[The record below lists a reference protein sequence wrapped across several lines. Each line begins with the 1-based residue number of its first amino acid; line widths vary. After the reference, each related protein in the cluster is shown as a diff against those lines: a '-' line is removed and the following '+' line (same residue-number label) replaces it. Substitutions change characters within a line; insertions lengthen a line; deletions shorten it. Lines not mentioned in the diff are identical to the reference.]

1 MKLNNLKKNFYIFF
15 SVAISVLIVTV
26 LWEKINL
33 PFNNT
38 SGAKGFLVSESYNPT
53 NDTIRFFF
61 FVSFPLIVYLFLN
74 QKLNK
79 KTISVKNLIFEKY
92 KNVINFHFVII
103 LLSLI
108 FIFFIL
114 FQFLSFNFPIHKVDL
129 LHDGEHLTAAQNYLS
144 TKKLWVASYTMHG
157 GSDFFYPLIMWKIL
171 DVQSIGGAR
180 ISLYFLILFIKLFS
194 VLLAYQLTKISNV
207 SNGGKI
213 LLFTILASILISMS
227 AYRPVVFSYYF
238 STRDIF
244 IILFLI
250 FFIELFI
257 QSRFRYFS
265 IILICLIATI
275 SILFHFDKGTYINF
289 ILISYCFYLFAIK
302 KYQDI
307 LLIFLSLI
315 TFWSIAIGLI
325 GLEEFTAYL
334 DNFKTIIFT
343 ADLIHGLKYPNPF
356 FSISDHPDGVRAT
369 RGLIFQLTAG
379 LFVLYYLI
387 SNKNEMFSSKKI
399 LFVFLLLLSFIMYK
413 NALGRSDTGHIR
425 MSSGFPILIN
435 SFFILNYL
443 LIYLEKMKN
452 LNRKTSYN
460 IFFFI
465 SLIFLLLFHVIN
477 PSHYKIDNV
486 KNFNKNFINYIN
498 LEDKNFLDQKT
509 LELVTYYKKISEKDT
524 CIQNFTFATGF
535 PYLIK
540 KPSCTKYYASWLASP
555 ISKQR
560 DYIKKIKKKR
570 PKYILYESKKAPF
583 DFYHKLDG
591 LAVYDRLDLVNSY
604 ILSNYK
610 RYGEVNAYIVLEK
623 K

>member
-1 MKLNNLKKNFYIFF
+1 MKLNNLQKNFYIFF
-15 SVAISVLIVTV
+15 SVAISILIVTL
-26 LWEKINL
+26 LWEKISL

-38 SGAKGFLVSESYNPT
+38 AGAKGFLVSENYNPI

-61 FVSFPLIVYLFLN
+61 FITFPLIVYLFLN

-79 KTISVKNLIFEKY
+79 KTINIRKLILEKDE
-92 KNVINFHFVII
+92 NVINFHLVII
-103 LLSLI
+103 LLSLV
-108 FIFFIL
+108 FIIFIL
-114 FQFLSFNFPIHKVDL
+114 FQFFSFNFSLHKVDL
-129 LHDGEHLTAAQNYLS
+129 FHDGDHLTAAQNYLS
-144 TKKLWVASYTMHG
+144 TKKLWISSYSIHG

-207 SNGGKI
+207 SQGAKI
-213 LLFTILASILISMS
+213 LLFTILTSILISMS

-238 STRDIF
+238 STRDVF

-257 QSRFRYFS
+257 QSKFRYFS

-275 SILFHFDKGTYINF
+275 SIFFHFDKGTYINF
-289 ILISYCFYLFAIK
+289 ILISYCFYLLAIK
-302 KYQDI
+302 KYKDI
-307 LLIFLSLI
+307 VLIFLSLI
-315 TFWSIAIGLI
+315 TFWSITISLI
-325 GLEEFTAYL
+325 GIEEFIAYL
-334 DNFKTIIFT
+334 DNFKTIVFS

-356 FSISDHPDGVRAT
+356 FSIGDHPHGTRAT
-369 RGLIFQLTAG
+369 KGLIFQLTAG
-379 LFVLYYLI
+379 LFVLHYLI
-387 SNKNEMFSSKKI
+387 SNNNKIFSSKKI

-413 NALGRSDTGHIR
+413 NALGRSDAGHIR
-425 MSSGFPILIN
+425 MSNGFPILIN

-443 LIYLEKMKN
+443 LIYFEKMKT
-452 LNRKTSYN
+452 LNRTTAYN
-460 IFFFI
+460 IFFI
-465 SLIFLLLFHVIN
+465 TSLIFLLLFHIIN
-477 PSHYKIDNV
+477 LSYYKIDNV
-486 KNFNKNFINYIN
+486 KNFNKNFIKYIN
-498 LEDKNFLDQKT
+498 LDDKNFLDQEMI
-509 LELVTYYKKISEKDT
+509 ELVSYYKKVSENDT
-524 CIQNFTFATGF
+524 CVQNFTFVTGF

-555 ISKQR
+555 ISKQK
-560 DYIKKIKKKR
+560 DYIKIIKKKL
-570 PKYILYESKKAPF
+570 PKYILYESKEAAY

-610 RYGEVNAYIVLEK
+610 KYGEVNAYVVLEK